1 MPNCGSADPVNEAQV
16 QMNRRTLSPDRLM
29 IPKYQIEF
37 SLDFDQ
43 GVGLSRHQTDDPVT
57 CEEFLKLLLEKKVRI
72 VAVKHEGM
80 PMEGKQLDRMLKT
93 AASMMASDHLCAS
106 LGIAP
111 DEEKYRFGFA
121 A

>member
-1 MPNCGSADPVNEAQV
+1 
-16 QMNRRTLSPDRLM
+16 M

-37 SLDFDQ
+37 SLDFDK
-43 GVGLSRHQTDDPVT
+43 GVGLSRHQTDDPVS
-57 CEEFLKLLLEKKVRI
+57 CEEFLKLLMEKRVRI

-93 AASMMASDHLCAS
+93 AAGMLASEHLCAS
-106 LGIAP
+106 LGLTAE
-111 DEEKYRFGFA
+111 EEKYRFGFA